1 MFKQI
6 LKNKGMN
13 MDKEFLRNGEGY
25 VDPTAYEAMKKWE
38 GVKMQLNPGDIINI
52 SFPNSDKLTMCFVIK
67 PEKEYIEILIPHKD
81 REYVNQNEIAVSYDL
96 FGVNKTSYADAAR
109 LSYISPDRVDS
120 KISEL
125 ADDERERLFAAI
137 KIALG
142 LADAPEPRYEPPQ
155 YPDEDYLFDLENAKT
170 EARIYKEMY
179 EKLLREVVGK

>member
-1 MFKQI
+1 
-6 LKNKGMN
+6 
-13 MDKEFLRNGEGY
+13 MDRELLRNGDGY
-25 VDPTAYEAMKKWE
+25 IDPTAYNAMKNWE
-38 GVKMQLNPGDIINI
+38 GQKMQLNPGDIINI
-52 SFPNSDKLTMCFVIK
+52 SFPNSERLTMCFVVK

-81 REYVNQNEIAVSYDL
+81 REFVNQNEIAINYDL

-125 ADDERERLFAAI
+125 ADVERERLFTAI

-142 LADAPEPRYEPPQ
+142 LSDVPEPLDEPTK
-155 YPDEDYLFDLENAKT
+155 YPDEDYLIDLETAKT
-170 EARIYKEMY
+170 EARIYKDMY

>member
-1 MFKQI
+1 M
-6 LKNKGMN
+6 
-13 MDKEFLRNGEGY
+13 
-25 VDPTAYEAMKKWE
+25 TAYNAMKNWE
-38 GVKMQLNPGDIINI
+38 GQKMQLNPGDIINI
-52 SFPNSDKLTMCFVIK
+52 SFPNSERLTMCFVIK

-96 FGVNKTSYADAAR
+96 FGINKTSYADAAR

-125 ADDERERLFAAI
+125 ADDERERLFTAI

-142 LADAPEPRYEPPQ
+142 LADASEQMDEPQKYQ
-155 YPDEDYLFDLENAKT
+155 DEDYLLDLETAKT
-170 EARIYKEMY
+170 EVRIYKEMY